1 MRKNVIIP
9 IAIIVFVLVMC
20 TWVFLYIE
28 TDFFKEKDMLFQKYL
43 AQGLSEVV
51 QDIDVSNIENYFIE
65 LQKQDYSKKTEIDL
79 KFSEKEDDQPELYNI
94 KGAAIVNN
102 SDQTSY
108 RKLVAKYGEEELL
121 NTEFLEK
128 ENMYGL
134 RFSNIVKQFV
144 TFENSNISYVISS
157 MGYKGQYLSE
167 KLNKADAVSLL
178 KFSDEEKSSLQNKYI
193 NIIFSDVN
201 KKSYSKT
208 LNSTITLGN
217 GQSVTTTA
225 YSLVVNKNEL
235 DRMYKRLLSQ
245 LAEDEIILNKLDAVQ
260 KKFEEAGFT
269 LQEGESLKD
278 KYSSSLKQKADE
290 IEYEGTDTRKIMF
303 TVYQANKNTLRIEV
317 KDETQQ
323 INLDMLALNGE
334 NTLYLKTIKNTND
347 GQDVRSYSLGCKDEE
362 NRIIRKISYAENDNV
377 NFNTEI
383 EFTNSQNRKDIN
395 FEGKYSDKN
404 IKDFSFTGKEEL
416 DFSQKAKIPVAFND
430 ENNIV
435 LNDYDGEK
443 INSILKEL
451 KFRVISNLNETQ
463 LKINTKMLN
472 NILIMI
478 DNREKR
484 LAQEELENI
493 ELQKK
498 RFNNKFEL
506 YKGQDLKYNTIIN
519 LLKSAKYNMKDYK
532 VENGKIEILIEK
544 GVENEAKA
552 AEIEPS
558 ITNDRTYDVDIKYSK
573 DGVINAIIIS
583 VYKK

>member
-1 MRKNVIIP
+1 MIIP

-20 TWVFLYIE
+20 AWVFLYIE
-28 TDFFKEKDMLFQKYL
+28 TDLFKEKDMLFQKYL

-94 KGAAIVNN
+94 NGAAIVNN

-121 NTEFLEK
+121 NTEFLER

-278 KYSSSLKQKADE
+278 KYSSSLKQKANE

-347 GQDVRSYSLGCKDEE
+347 GQDVRSYSLGCNDEE

-451 KFRVISNLNETQ
+451 KLRVISNLNETQ
-463 LKINTKMLN
+463 SKINTKMLN

-544 GVENEAKA
+544 GVENEVKA

-558 ITNDRTYDVDIKYSK
+558 ITNDRTYNVDIKYSK

>member
-1 MRKNVIIP
+1 MIIP

-20 TWVFLYIE
+20 AWVFLYIE
-28 TDFFKEKDMLFQKYL
+28 TDLFKEKDMLFQKYL

-94 KGAAIVNN
+94 NGAAIVNN

-121 NTEFLEK
+121 NTEFLER

-278 KYSSSLKQKADE
+278 KYSSSLKQKANE

-347 GQDVRSYSLGCKDEE
+347 GQDVRSYSLGCNDEE

-451 KFRVISNLNETQ
+451 KLRVISNLNETQ
-463 LKINTKMLN
+463 SKINTKMLN

-558 ITNDRTYDVDIKYSK
+558 ITNDRTYNVDIKYSK

>member
-43 AQGLSEVV
+43 VQGLSEVV

-217 GQSVTTTA
+217 GQSITTTA

-269 LQEGESLKD
+269 LQGGESLKD

-303 TVYQANKNTLRIEV
+303 TVYQANKSTVRIEV

-323 INLDMLALNGE
+323 INLDMLALDGE

-451 KFRVISNLNETQ
+451 KLRVISNLNETQ